1 MCTVVVLRR
10 SDHPWPIIMGANRD
24 EMLARAWKPPAR
36 HWPDREDVTAGLD
49 ELAGGTWM
57 GINDAGVVAC
67 ILNRHGSLGPAP
79 GKRSRG
85 EIVLEALDHADAREA
100 AKALSQIDPH
110 AYRVFNLIIAD
121 NRDAW
126 WLALTAAGQET
137 GAGVRV
143 EPIPNGLSMFTAGD
157 RNDSNDLRIGAQ
169 LPNFAAA
176 TPPDPDG
183 GHWDSWQKLLGGG
196 PPAGAEPAQGMSFR
210 LDNGYGTS
218 SSSLV
223 ALPSVAA
230 AHGTPPKRPVW
241 LFAAG
246 PPESTPF
253 QPVTL

>member
-10 SDHPWPIIMGANRD
+10 QDHPWPIIIGANRD
-24 EMLARAWKPPAR
+24 EMLARPWKAPAR
-36 HWPDREDVTAGLD
+36 HWPDRDIIAGLD

-57 GINDAGVVAC
+57 GLNDNGVVAC
-67 ILNRHGSLGPAP
+67 ILNRHGTLGPAP

-100 AKALSQIDPH
+100 AKALAQLDPN
-110 AYRVFNLIIAD
+110 AYRGFNLIIAD

-143 EPIPNGLSMFTAGD
+143 EPIPTGLSIFTAGD
-157 RNDSNDLRIGAQ
+157 RNDLGDVRIGLY
-169 LPNFAAA
+169 LPQFSAA

-183 GHWDSWQKLLGGG
+183 GHWQSWQSLLGST
-196 PPAGAEPAQGMSFR
+196 PPPGADHAMGMSFR
-210 LDNGYGTS
+210 YESGYGTS
-218 SSSLV
+218 SSSLL

-230 AHGTPPKRPVW
+230 AHAPKPKRPVW

-253 QPVTL
+253 QPVTP

>member
-10 SDHPWPIIMGANRD
+10 SDHHWPIIMGANRD
-24 EMLARAWKPPAR
+24 EMLSRPWKPPAR
-36 HWPDREDVTAGLD
+36 HWPDRDVIAGLD

-57 GINDAGVVAC
+57 GLNDSGVVAC
-67 ILNRHGSLGPAP
+67 ILNRHGTLGPAP

-85 EIVLEALDHADAREA
+85 EIVLEALDHADARDA
-100 AKALSQIDPH
+100 AKALSQIDPN
-110 AYRVFNLIIAD
+110 AYRGFNLIIAD

-143 EPIPNGLSMFTAGD
+143 EPIPNGLSIFTAGD
-157 RNDSNDLRIGAQ
+157 RNDLKDTRIGRF
-169 LPNFAAA
+169 LPKFEAA
-176 TPPDPDG
+176 TPPDPDKDQ
-183 GHWDSWQKLLGGG
+183 WQSWQTLLASP
-196 PPAGAEPAQGMSFR
+196 PPAGGEPAMGMSFR
-210 LDNGYGTS
+210 LETGYGTS

-230 AHGTPPKRPVW
+230 AHAAAPKRPIW

-246 PPESTPF
+246 APESAPF
-253 QPVTL
+253 QAVTP